1 MRDKGGRGAQISLDL
16 EVLTAHQLDM
26 GRELLHSQLLAR

>member
-16 EVLTAHQLDM
+16 EALTAHQLDM
-26 GRELLHSQLLAR
+26 GRDLPYSLLLVR